1 MVLSTLWKA
10 DKTMYGDGAG
20 AGPISNLVYKHNLK
34 AAWFGGGT
42 QSKPLLI
49 ARSSQ
54 SHPI

>member
-1 MVLSTLWKA
+1 
-10 DKTMYGDGAG
+10 MYGDGAG